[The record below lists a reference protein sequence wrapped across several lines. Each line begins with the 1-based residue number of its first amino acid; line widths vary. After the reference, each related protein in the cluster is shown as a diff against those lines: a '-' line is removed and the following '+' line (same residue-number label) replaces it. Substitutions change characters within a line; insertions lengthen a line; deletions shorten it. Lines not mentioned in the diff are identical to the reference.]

1 MMNIDIENDSV
12 PILALAAV
20 AFMIIMAVPYGA
32 AIMSNI
38 TEDTGVLDAGINIF
52 NMFNLWVITISSV
65 ILIMILI
72 IGLYIVRKKH

>member
-1 MMNIDIENDSV
+1 MNVDIGEDSV

-20 AFMIIMAVPYGA
+20 VFMVVMALPYGA

-52 NMFNLWVITISSV
+52 NMFNLWVITIAFV
-65 ILIMILI
+65 ILIAIVM
-72 IGLYIVRKKH
+72 IGLFIVRKRH